1 MITLILFIIKTISI
15 AQLFFHSQYFGI
27 RELSSSYHVMRC
39 LYKKIFYPGEKENSK
54 VRRLRDPSRRVFC
67 SSGSDTFIMSTQNIL
82 GDISSLTVYHDNSGG
97 GWFLR

>member
-1 MITLILFIIKTISI
+1 MIFSFSIFWYPRTKQLLPCYAMFIQKN
-15 AQLFFHSQYFGI
+15 
-27 RELSSSYHVMRC
+27 
-39 LYKKIFYPGEKENSK
+39 FYPGEKENSK